1 MVETV
6 SEIPVWVPELKCFE
20 KNSIFDNTNV
30 HYVFDSLFNSLD
42 IGFAFRLK
50 IHLAIWNLYIIFN
63 ATEPFKSSFSF
74 K

>member
-6 SEIPVWVPELKCFE
+6 SEIPVLSSRIEMFR
-20 KNSIFDNTNV
+20 KNSIFDNTSV

-50 IHLAIWNLYIIFN
+50 IHLAI
-63 ATEPFKSSFSF
+63 
-74 K
+74 